1 MRTTRLR
8 AANSRLRTARVP
20 SASWVGGLVLLAI
33 GASGTRAQSLA
44 NRVNAVRDGRVTFT
58 FAAREGVCGN
68 GRSFISI
75 GSDIHI
81 GSYSMHDGRISEPCE
96 RGPVRVVLD
105 RAEGGVVDVNTY
117 VGRAGTTPGTTPD
130 AGTNLGTVRAAE
142 AAQYLLGLAA
152 TVEGRPGRDA
162 ILPAV
167 LADSVD
173 VTPQLLAIARDEAR
187 PRETRRSAISWLGR
201 QADLG
206 ASGAR
211 VADELVRIARNEND
225 NNAVRQQALQT
236 LARLDHGAGI
246 PALMELARA
255 GGDSW
260 LTREAVSA
268 LAHSGDPRAR
278 GYLRGVVE
286 RADLPDEL
294 LAVAIR
300 GIGREFAT
308 ARDAD
313 LLRRVYPKLTSE
325 RTKQSVINTLGE
337 IGGSE
342 NERWLLGIARD
353 ENERQSLRR
362 HALQHA
368 RRSGAPIG
376 ELVAMYDRTTD
387 PTMKEMLIS
396 VYVESGEKAA
406 TDKLLA
412 ILRSEENRA
421 LRRKAINHLSRSDD
435 PRVKEALQRIV
446 DQ

>member
-1 MRTTRLR
+1 MKR
-8 AANSRLRTARVP
+8 RLRTAGCGVI
-20 SASWVGGLVLLAI
+20 LLAVVAPTI
-33 GASGTRAQSLA
+33 EGQALA
-44 NRVNAVRDGRVTFT
+44 NRVNAVREGRVSFT

-68 GRSFISI
+68 GRSFISV
-75 GSDIHI
+75 GSDVHI
-81 GSYSMHDGRISEPCE
+81 GSYASSSDGRMSEPCE

-105 RAEGGVVDVNTY
+105 RAEGGVIDVNTY
-117 VGRAGTTPGTTPD
+117 VGRVDAASASAAD
-130 AGTNLGTVRAAE
+130 AGMSLGMVRASE
-142 AAQYLLGLAA
+142 AAQYLLSIAA
-152 TVEGRPGRDA
+152 TADGRPSRDA

-173 VTPQLLAIARDEAR
+173 VAPQLLAIARDETR
-187 PRETRRSAISWLGR
+187 PRETRRSAISWVGR
-201 QADLG
+201 QSDAGG
-206 ASGAR
+206 AGAR
-211 VADELVRIARNEND
+211 VAEALVQIARNDND
-225 NNAVRQQALQT
+225 NNAVRQQALHT

-255 GGDSW
+255 GTDRW
-260 LTREAVSA
+260 LTREAVQA
-268 LAHSGDPRAR
+268 LAQSGDPRAR

-300 GIGREFAT
+300 GVGREFAT
-308 ARDAD
+308 ARDAQ
-313 LLRRVYPKLTSE
+313 LLRQVYPKLTSE

-342 NERWLLGIARD
+342 NERWLLAVARD

-362 HALQHA
+362 QALQHA
-368 RRSGAPIG
+368 RRAGAPMT

-387 PTMKEMLIS
+387 LAMKEMLIS
-396 VYVESGEKAA
+396 VYVESGERVA

-412 ILRSEENRA
+412 ILKSEENRN
-421 LRRKAINHLSRSDD
+421 LRRRAISQLSRSED
-435 PRVKEALQRIV
+435 PRVKEALQKIV